1 MSLAVLKRKSQVLY
15 NNLSVGTKTPGV
27 SLNSAHSGKTYV
39 PQNVPSTHSLPGG
52 FTLNGTRRSQGY
64 IGQSSQSRHYV
75 RTLAK
80 GNVLKGHG
88 GCCGSYHIVNVTPT
102 ELIDKLNDPTVV
114 KKTVMNNQGMLDTKY
129 LCCKP
134 TVKPDSNQHIS
145 SSTLT
150 FYKGQSTIE
159 CSDQTLSDSPA
170 PRQNCITLPTR
181 AFKSRFF
188 NPISRPSSSC
198 NITKNTFV
206 NKNKRI
212 AGLSSSQYTNAVSQ
226 SCPLEKPPAKACN
239 SCPLPV

>member
-39 PQNVPSTHSLPGG
+39 PQHVPSTHSLPGG

-75 RTLAK
+75 RSLAK

-88 GCCGSYHIVNVTPT
+88 GCCGTYPIVNVTPT
-102 ELIDKLNDPTVV
+102 ELIDKLNDPSVA
-114 KKTVMNNQGMLDTKY
+114 KTSVMNTKGMLDTKY
-129 LCCKP
+129 VCCKP
-134 TVKPDSNQHIS
+134 TVKSDSNQHIT

-150 FYKGQSTIE
+150 SYKSKSTIE
-159 CSDQTLSDSPA
+159 CSDQTLSPSSID
-170 PRQNCITLPTR
+170 RQPCITLPTR
-181 AFKSRFF
+181 ALKRRFF

-198 NITKNTFV
+198 NITKNTFF
-206 NKNKRI
+206 NENKRI
-212 AGLSSSQYTNAVSQ
+212 AGISSSQYTNSISQ
-226 SCPLEKPPAKACN
+226 SCSVEKPPAKSCQ